1 MGRQQSGLGDFA
13 ARLRHFRRT
22 LRGRHR
28 ANDHIVE
35 IVRAAAGATGPVR
48 IAGEVLTLAAA
59 WLQAPRW
66 AVVIADASG
75 RLDVLARRGMDRAAR
90 HAAASVANWVVRQRR
105 PFWASDVRRD
115 ARVGSRARA
124 SAVGFPLTVRGRII
138 GALVGMDGVAAGEV
152 TDGDLAAID
161 AVIGT
166 AALAIYGALT
176 VRKLEA
182 LSITDDLTGLHNS
195 RSLGEVLGREVK
207 RSVRTG
213 RPLSLL
219 FVDLDL
225 FKGIND
231 RYGHLAGSR
240 ALVEAGR
247 VLAECARET
256 DTVARYGGDEFAL
269 VLPEAGSRGAVAV
282 AERIR
287 ERIAAHRFL
296 ADEGINFRLT
306 ASVGVATLPDVAATS
321 EELLKAADNAM
332 YLVKERGKDG
342 IEVATE

>member
-1 MGRQQSGLGDFA
+1 VRLKHLGDFA
-13 ARLRHFRRT
+13 TRLRDFRRA

-35 IVRAAAGATGPVR
+35 IVRAAARTPEPER
-48 IAGEVLTLAAA
+48 IASHVLVLAAG
-59 WLQAPRW
+59 WLKAPRW
-66 AVVIADASG
+66 AVVIADSAG
-75 RLDVLARRGMDRAAR
+75 RLRVLARRGMDRAAG
-90 HAAASVANWVVRQRR
+90 AVAVSVANWVVRQGR
-105 PFWASDVRRD
+105 PFWASDVSRD
-115 ARVGSRARA
+115 ARVGSKRRA
-124 SAVGFPLTVRGRII
+124 SVVGFPLAVRGRTM
-138 GALVGMDGVAAGEV
+138 GALVGMDTVAVAEVTAADLTAIDTVVAA
-152 TDGDLAAID
+152 AAVVVD
-161 AVIGT
+161 S
-166 AALAIYGALT
+166 ALT
-176 VRKLEA
+176 VRKFEELA
-182 LSITDDLTGLHNS
+182 ITDDLTGLHNS
-195 RSLGEVLGREVK
+195 RSLRQMLGREVK

-231 RYGHLAGSR
+231 RYGHLVGSR

-247 VLAECARET
+247 ILAGCARET
-256 DTVARYGGDEFAL
+256 DTTARYGGDEFAL
-269 VLPEAGSRGAVAV
+269 VLPETGSRGAVAL
-282 AERIR
+282 AERVR
-287 ERIAAHRFL
+287 ERIAAHSFL

-321 EELLKAADNAM
+321 EELLKAADHAM